1 MDFIEQACYK
11 RVICF
16 DKQRYKLFEDVNS
29 DIINGILIERSQ
41 IANNQKLTKVKLDN
55 IATKELEITEIQ
67 EILSRGK
74 IYERFYINSIF
85 SNISYMTSL
94 RNDDWTLIT
103 FPTAI
108 IYNKSGQP
116 EIKIFGKIVVDIWQS
131 RCWRKLFLFLFMFTL
146 TFIRE
151 TE

>member
-85 SNISYMTSL
+85 SNISDMTSH

-103 FPTAI
+103 FPIAI
-108 IYNKSGQP
+108 IHSKSGQP
-116 EIKIFGKIVVDIWQS
+116 EIKICGKIAESLPEKVVSVFNHVYIDIYKGN
-131 RCWRKLFLFLFMFTL
+131 RIIK
-146 TFIRE
+146 
-151 TE
+151 

>member
-74 IYERFYINSIF
+74 IYERFNINSIF
-85 SNISYMTSL
+85 SNVSDMTSH

-108 IYNKSGQP
+108 IPSKSGQP
-116 EIKIFGKIVVDIWQS
+116 EIKIFMAK
-131 RCWRKLFLFLFMFTL
+131 
-146 TFIRE
+146 
-151 TE
+151 